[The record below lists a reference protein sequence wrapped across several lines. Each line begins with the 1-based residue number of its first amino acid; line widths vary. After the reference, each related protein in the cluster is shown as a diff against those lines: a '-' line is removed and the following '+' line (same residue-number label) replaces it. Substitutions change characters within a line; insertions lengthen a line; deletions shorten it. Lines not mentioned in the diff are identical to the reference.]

1 MPLWPTKTACS
12 LLCIRHGVTEMNEY
26 LSTNRFGSRGFV
38 DPPLYDTRLTARG
51 REQASIGLR
60 NRLEKEHEKAKIDT
74 IISSPLSRAL
84 ATADLGLG
92 DIQNVKCE
100 VDRDIAERHYLSSDV
115 GRPPS
120 ELARDFPRFSEALL
134 TLPDNWWWQGTVE
147 QANAAYT
154 ERLALQGGPG
164 TELKGVALPVEPQA
178 HFIARIMRFR
188 DKLVARQ
195 AANPEERIAVVAHW
209 GVHYSL
215 LHGASLR
222 NCEVVEARPADLAG
236 VIKSPPDAGG

>member
-26 LSTNRFGSRGFV
+26 LSTNRFGTRGFV

-60 NRLEKEHEKAKIDT
+60 NRLVKEHEKAKIDT

-154 ERLALQGGPG
+154 SGWLCWACLAPSSC
-164 TELKGVALPVEPQA
+164 VAPPVEPQA
-178 HFIARIMRFR
+178 TLSPESPASATSSWRGKRH
-188 DKLVARQ
+188 
-195 AANPEERIAVVAHW
+195 PEERIAVVAHW